1 MAVSPSAELRVRVT
15 PRASS
20 VRLEPDGVGGCR
32 VWVNAPPAE
41 GEANKAVVEVVAKS
55 MGVAKSQLTIVRGT
69 TSRDKVLALS
79 GLDRSDVDAWL
90 RRLAGEEA

>member
-1 MAVSPSAELRVRVT
+1 MAVSPSVELRVRVT

-20 VRLEPDGVGGCR
+20 VRLEPDGAGGCR
-32 VWVNAPPAE
+32 VWVSAPPAE

-55 MGVAKSQLTIVRGT
+55 MGVAKSKVTVVRGT

-79 GLDRSDVDAWL
+79 GLTRSDVDEWL
-90 RRLAGEEA
+90 KRLAGDGI

>member
-1 MAVSPSAELRVRVT
+1 
-15 PRASS
+15 
-20 VRLEPDGVGGCR
+20 
-32 VWVNAPPAE
+32 
-41 GEANKAVVEVVAKS
+41 
-55 MGVAKSQLTIVRGT
+55 LTIVRGT